1 MPVLL
6 DTHALIWLVE
16 GAALSDQALL
26 RIVRAQQTRSL
37 YVSPISA
44 WEAGLAMLKPDLAK
58 RPNLLGLSPDV
69 WFRRSVRSLEAKTV
83 PIGHKIALEAA
94 KVPSILG
101 FGDPG
106 DCFLIATAHLHRL
119 TLITRDARIKVLA
132 NHDPRYLQVLDC

>member
-69 WFRRSVRSLEAKTV
+69 WFRRSVRSLEARTV

>member
-132 NHDPRYLQVLDC
+132 NHDPRYL

>member
-1 MPVLL
+1 VPVLL

-69 WFRRSVRSLEAKTV
+69 WFRRSVRSLEARTV

>member
-1 MPVLL
+1 VPVLL

-69 WFRRSVRSLEAKTV
+69 WFRRSVRSLEARTV

-132 NHDPRYLQVLDC
+132 NHDPRYL

>member
-1 MPVLL
+1 VPVLL

-119 TLITRDARIKVLA
+119 TLITRDARIKVLS

>member
-1 MPVLL
+1 VPVLL

-132 NHDPRYLQVLDC
+132 NHDPRYL

>member
-69 WFRRSVRSLEAKTV
+69 WFRRSVRSLEARTV

-132 NHDPRYLQVLDC
+132 NHDPRYL

>member
-1 MPVLL
+1 VPVLL

>member
-69 WFRRSVRSLEAKTV
+69 WFRRSVRSLEARTV

-119 TLITRDARIKVLA
+119 TLITRDARIKVLV

>member
-1 MPVLL
+1 VPVLL

-83 PIGHKIALEAA
+83 PIRHKIALEAA
-94 KVPSILG
+94 KVPSVLG